1 MFAPCQPSVIGTA
14 PMLSIMPAQKKPASA
29 FGARLIA
36 LRKARSLTQIQFAE
50 LVGVTQPVVSYYEA
64 KADVPAGDLVAKF
77 AYALKVSTDELLGVK
92 ALPKIDSPTTNPEA
106 RRYWRRFQQLME
118 LPEKDQRAVF
128 RLLDTMS
135 KARQPVKG
143 KASVA

>member
-1 MFAPCQPSVIGTA
+1 METLYVAGVQRQRVLGTSGSTSSHHRPGHA
-14 PMLSIMPAQKKPASA
+14 DPQHHPATGTKP
-29 FGARLIA
+29 
-36 LRKARSLTQIQFAE
+36 
-50 LVGVTQPVVSYYEA
+50 
-64 KADVPAGDLVAKF
+64 
-77 AYALKVSTDELLGVK
+77 
-92 ALPKIDSPTTNPEA
+92 LPKIDSPTTSLEA

-135 KARQPVKG
+135 KARPPVKG